1 MKKILLGLTIIVVFS
16 LISIG
21 VWEIVKQILYIDY
34 DNTNMG
40 YLSILL
46 SSILV
51 GIVYI
56 IWCIISEKSTVA
68 DDKLTFISIISSIVG
83 TGLIMFCLSVG
94 VFSDVWAAI
103 LIQIITTIISVVL
116 SYIVANK
123 L

>member
-34 DNTNMG
+34 DNTNMV

-46 SSILV
+46 STILV